1 MKRLNVTN
9 EDRLLHGG
17 DYNPDQWLTYPDVL
31 EEDVQLMKKA
41 HTNTFSIGIFAWA
54 ALEPEEGTYTFDWL
68 DKVIER
74 IESIGGRF
82 ILATPSGA
90 RPAWMSKNH
99 PEVLRVDSERRKQLH
114 GARHNHCFSS
124 PYYRKKT
131 QEMNAKLAERYGKHP
146 ALLMWHISNEFGGE
160 CHCDL
165 CQDNFRSWLK
175 DKYNHNL
182 DELNHA
188 WWGPFWSHT
197 ITEWEQIE
205 SPSPIGE
212 SAVHGMNLDWRRF
225 VSHQTI
231 DFYKNEIVP
240 LREQTPEVPITTNF
254 MSDNPEFV
262 PFTALDYSAFAKE
275 VDVISWDA
283 YPAWHNDQE
292 DTATLASRVAFLN
305 DHFYNMKHKPFLLME
320 STPSLVNWHDVNKA
334 KRPGMHYLSSMQML
348 AHGSDSILYFQWRK
362 SRGSSEKFHGAVVDH
377 DRSSDNRVFKEV
389 ARLGKAME
397 DISKNV
403 VGYQR
408 QAEVGILYDVE
419 SDWALKDTQGF
430 GLKTKHYGETLQ
442 KHYQEF
448 WERNIAV
455 DVVSKEDTFDSYK
468 ILLVPMLY
476 MLSEKTV
483 EKLEQFVR
491 NGGTLVATYI
501 TGLVNESDLTYM
513 GGWYAPLKELFGIE
527 PTETDTFYPSDR
539 NAVRYKGKSYEVR
552 DYATLL
558 DVSDAE
564 TLGIYE
570 EDFYKETSAV
580 TKNTY
585 HDGQTFYI
593 GARLEDNFHRDFY
606 GELIDSLG
614 LKSPLEAKYE
624 RGVSIQARE
633 AEGRQTIFIMNF
645 TEESQPVLIL
655 ETVEYIQS
663 GETLAGALELAPYEV
678 RIVEKSVENK

>member
-1 MKRLNVTN
+1 MKKLKVTN

-31 EEDVQLMKKA
+31 KEDVLLMKKA
-41 HTNTFSIGIFAWA
+41 HTNTFSIGIFGWA
-54 ALEPEEGTYTFDWL
+54 ALEPEEGNYTFDWL
-68 DKVIER
+68 DKVIEQ

-90 RPAWMSKNH
+90 RPAWMSKKY
-99 PEVLRVDSERRKQLH
+99 PEVLRTDSFRRKQLH

-124 PYYRKKT
+124 PYYREKT
-131 QEMNAKLAERYGKHP
+131 QEMNAKLAERYGNHP

-160 CHCDL
+160 CHCDI

-175 DKYNHNL
+175 DKYENDL
-182 DELNHA
+182 DKLNHE

-197 ITEWEQIE
+197 ITEWDQIE

-231 DFYKNEIVP
+231 DFYKNEIAP
-240 LREQTPEVPITTNF
+240 LREQTPDVPITTNF

-262 PFTALDYSAFAKE
+262 PFTALDYSEFAKE

-305 DHFYNMKHKPFLLME
+305 DHFYSMKHQPFLLME

-348 AHGSDSILYFQWRK
+348 AHGSDSVLYFQWRK

-377 DRSSDNRVFKEV
+377 DRSSENRVFKEV
-389 ARLGKAME
+389 AELGKAME
-397 DISKNV
+397 DISSSV

-408 QAEVGILYDVE
+408 KADVGILYDVE

-442 KHYQEF
+442 KHYQAF

-455 DVVSKEDTFDSYK
+455 DVLSKEDTFDSYK
-468 ILLVPMLY
+468 VLLVPMLY
-476 MLSEKTV
+476 MMSEKTV
-483 EKLEQFVR
+483 EKLEQFVK

-539 NAVRYKGKSYEVR
+539 NSVVYKGKSYEVR

-558 DVSDAE
+558 DVNKAE
-564 TLGIYE
+564 TLGTYE

-593 GARLEDNFHRDFY
+593 GARLEDDFHRDFY
-606 GELIDSLG
+606 GELIDTLE
-614 LKSPLEAKYE
+614 LKSPLEAKYN

-633 AEGRQTIFIMNF
+633 AEGRQTLFIMNF
-645 TEESQPVLIL
+645 TEENQPVLLL
-655 ETVEYIQS
+655 EAVKDIQT
-663 GETLAGALELAPYEV
+663 GENLTGAVELAPYEV
-678 RIVEKSVENK
+678 KIVEKVSE